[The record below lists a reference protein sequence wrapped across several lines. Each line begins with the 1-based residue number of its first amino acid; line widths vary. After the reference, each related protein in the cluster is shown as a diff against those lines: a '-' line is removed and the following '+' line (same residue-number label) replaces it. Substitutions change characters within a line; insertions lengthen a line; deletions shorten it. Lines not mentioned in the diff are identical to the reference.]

1 MINRIKSLLS
11 AGVAPSAVQTDAEAP
26 QLAAA
31 ALLVE
36 AACMD
41 GEFDG
46 DERDAVCAALGAH
59 FGLSDDEVD
68 TLIEDAEAAHHE
80 ATDLHRFTRAIND
93 RYDHADRL
101 AVMEMLWQ
109 VVYADGRLHAYEANL
124 IRRIGGLL
132 HITDRERGEARKR
145 VLARAGKGAE
155 RPAPEGTDRGART
168 SGARSE

>member
-1 MINRIKSLLS
+1 MINRIKTLLS
-11 AGVAPSAVQTDAEAP
+11 AAAENGAAEPDAEAP

-36 AACMD
+36 AACLD
-41 GEFDG
+41 GHFDG

-59 FGLSDDEVD
+59 FGLSDAEVD

-124 IRRIGGLL
+124 IRRVGGLL

-145 VLARAGKGAE
+145 VLARAGEGAE
-155 RPAPEGTDRGART
+155 RSSVP
-168 SGARSE
+168 

>member
-1 MINRIKSLLS
+1 MIDRIKILLS
-11 AGVAPSAVQTDAEAP
+11 GAGATGDEPVAAEAP
-26 QLAAA
+26 KLAAA

-41 GEFDG
+41 GHFDG
-46 DERDAVCAALGAH
+46 HERDAICAALGAH
-59 FGLSDDEVD
+59 FGLNDAEAG
-68 TLIEDAEAAHHE
+68 TLIEEAEAAHHE

-101 AVMEMLWQ
+101 AVMEMLWE

-145 VLARAGKGAE
+145 VLARVGQGAE
-155 RPAPEGTDRGART
+155 RAAAT
-168 SGARSE
+168 

>member
-1 MINRIKSLLS
+1 MIDRIKTLLS
-11 AGVAPSAVQTDAEAP
+11 GAGTIGDEPIEPDVPK
-26 QLAAA
+26 LAAA

-41 GEFDG
+41 GHFDG
-46 DERDAVCAALGAH
+46 DERAAICAALGAH
-59 FGLSDDEVD
+59 FGLRDAEAD
-68 TLIEDAEAAHHE
+68 TLIEEAEAAHHE

-101 AVMEMLWQ
+101 AVMEMLWE

-124 IRRIGGLL
+124 IRRVGGLL

-145 VLARAGKGAE
+145 VLARVGQGGE
-155 RPAPEGTDRGART
+155 RAAAT
-168 SGARSE
+168 

>member
-1 MINRIKSLLS
+1 VIDRIKTLLS
-11 AGVAPSAVQTDAEAP
+11 AGVANGGAQVEPDTP
-26 QLAAA
+26 RLAAA

-59 FGLSDDEVD
+59 FGLSEAEAG
-68 TLIEDAEAAHHE
+68 TLIGEAEAVHHE
-80 ATDLHRFTRAIND
+80 ATDLHRFTRTIND

-124 IRRIGGLL
+124 IRRVGGLL

-145 VLARAGKGAE
+145 VLARAGDGGE
-155 RPAPEGTDRGART
+155 QPAA
-168 SGARSE
+168 S

>member
-1 MINRIKSLLS
+1 MIDRIKILLRGADPDG
-11 AGVAPSAVQTDAEAP
+11 AGQTEPGAPK
-26 QLAAA
+26 LAAA

-41 GEFDG
+41 GHFDG

-59 FGLSDDEVD
+59 FGLSESEAD
-68 TLIEDAEAAHHE
+68 TLIEEAEAAHHE

-101 AVMEMLWQ
+101 AVMEMLWE

-124 IRRIGGLL
+124 IRRVGGLL

-145 VLARAGKGAE
+145 VLARV
-155 RPAPEGTDRGART
+155 
-168 SGARSE
+168 SGDQEQAAAN

>member
-1 MINRIKSLLS
+1 MIDRIKILLRS
-11 AGVAPSAVQTDAEAP
+11 ADLDDARQTEPDAPK
-26 QLAAA
+26 LAAA

-41 GEFDG
+41 GHFDG

-59 FGLSDDEVD
+59 FGLSESEAG
-68 TLIEDAEAAHHE
+68 TLIEEAEAVHHE

-93 RYDHADRL
+93 RYDHGNRL
-101 AVMEMLWQ
+101 AVMEMLWE

-124 IRRIGGLL
+124 IRRVGGLL

-145 VLARAGKGAE
+145 VLARVSGD
-155 RPAPEGTDRGART
+155 PEQAAAT
-168 SGARSE
+168 

>member
-1 MINRIKSLLS
+1 MIDRIKTLLQ
-11 AGVAPSAVQTDAEAP
+11 AGVADGAGPAEAQAGAP
-26 QLAAA
+26 KLAAA

-41 GEFDG
+41 GHFDG
-46 DERDAVCAALGAH
+46 DERDAVCSALGGH
-59 FGLSDDEVD
+59 FGLSEEEAE
-68 TLIEDAEAAHHE
+68 TLIGEAEAAHHE

-101 AVMEMLWQ
+101 AVMEMLWE

-124 IRRIGGLL
+124 IRRVGGLL

-145 VLARAGKGAE
+145 VIARAGQVAE
-155 RPAPEGTDRGART
+155 RPVAR
-168 SGARSE
+168 

>member
-1 MINRIKSLLS
+1 MIDRIKTLLRG
-11 AGVAPSAVQTDAEAP
+11 ADADGAAPVEAEAP
-26 QLAAA
+26 KLAAA

-41 GEFDG
+41 GHFDG

-59 FGLSDDEVD
+59 FGLSDAETH
-68 TLIEDAEAAHHE
+68 TLIEEAEAAHHE

-101 AVMEMLWQ
+101 AVMEMLWE

-124 IRRIGGLL
+124 IRRVGGLL

-145 VLARAGKGAE
+145 VLARVGQGAE
-155 RPAPEGTDRGART
+155 RATA
-168 SGARSE
+168 S

>member
-1 MINRIKSLLS
+1 MIDRIKILLR
-11 AGVAPSAVQTDAEAP
+11 GVEPNGTAQNEPDAPK
-26 QLAAA
+26 LAAA

-41 GEFDG
+41 GHFDG

-59 FGLSDDEVD
+59 FGLSESEAN

-80 ATDLHRFTRAIND
+80 ATDLHRFTRTIND
-93 RYDHADRL
+93 RYDHGDRL

-124 IRRIGGLL
+124 IRRVGGLL

-145 VLARAGKGAE
+145 VLARVSRDANQA
-155 RPAPEGTDRGART
+155 AAT
-168 SGARSE
+168 

>member
-1 MINRIKSLLS
+1 MIDRIKILLRGADQDG
-11 AGVAPSAVQTDAEAP
+11 AGQAEPDAPK
-26 QLAAA
+26 LAAA

-41 GEFDG
+41 GHFDG
-46 DERDAVCAALGAH
+46 EERDAVCAALGAH
-59 FGLSDDEVD
+59 FGLSESEAD
-68 TLIEDAEAAHHE
+68 TLIEEAEAAHHE

-101 AVMEMLWQ
+101 AVMEMLWE

-124 IRRIGGLL
+124 IRRVGGLL

-145 VLARAGKGAE
+145 VLARV
-155 RPAPEGTDRGART
+155 
-168 SGARSE
+168 SGDQEQAAAT

>member
-1 MINRIKSLLS
+1 MIDRIKTLLRGPDES
-11 AGVAPSAVQTDAEAP
+11 GTAPVEAEAP
-26 QLAAA
+26 KLAAA

-41 GEFDG
+41 GHFDG

-59 FGLSDDEVD
+59 FGLSEAEAD
-68 TLIEDAEAAHHE
+68 TLIEQAEAAHHE

-93 RYDHADRL
+93 RYDHDDRL
-101 AVMEMLWQ
+101 AVMEMMWE

-124 IRRIGGLL
+124 IRRVGGLL

-145 VLARAGKGAE
+145 VLARVGQGAE
-155 RPAPEGTDRGART
+155 QAAA
-168 SGARSE
+168 S

>member
-1 MINRIKSLLS
+1 MINRIKTLLS
-11 AGVAPSAVQTDAEAP
+11 AGIANDVAPADSEAP

-41 GEFDG
+41 GHFDG

-59 FGLSDDEVD
+59 FGLSEAEAG
-68 TLIEDAEAAHHE
+68 TLIEEAEAAHHE

-93 RYDHADRL
+93 RYDHDDRL
-101 AVMEMLWQ
+101 AVMEMLWE

-124 IRRIGGLL
+124 IRRVGGLL

-145 VLARAGKGAE
+145 VLARAGERAE
-155 RPAPEGTDRGART
+155 RPATR
-168 SGARSE
+168 

>member
-1 MINRIKSLLS
+1 MIDRIKILLR
-11 AGVAPSAVQTDAEAP
+11 GVEPNGTAQTEPDAPK
-26 QLAAA
+26 LAAA

-41 GEFDG
+41 GHFDG

-59 FGLSDDEVD
+59 FGLSESEAE

-80 ATDLHRFTRAIND
+80 ATDLHRFTRTIND
-93 RYDHADRL
+93 RYEHGDRL
-101 AVMEMLWQ
+101 AVMEMLWE

-124 IRRIGGLL
+124 IRRVGGLL

-145 VLARAGKGAE
+145 VLARVSRDANQA
-155 RPAPEGTDRGART
+155 AAT
-168 SGARSE
+168 

>member
-1 MINRIKSLLS
+1 MIDRIKTLLR
-11 AGVAPSAVQTDAEAP
+11 GTDAGSAAPVETEAP
-26 QLAAA
+26 KLAAA

-41 GEFDG
+41 GHFDG

-59 FGLSDDEVD
+59 FGLNDTEAD
-68 TLIEDAEAAHHE
+68 TLIEQAEAVHHE

-93 RYDHADRL
+93 RYDHEDRI
-101 AVMEMLWQ
+101 AVMEMLWE

-124 IRRIGGLL
+124 IRRVGGLL

-145 VLARAGKGAE
+145 VLARVGQGAE
-155 RPAPEGTDRGART
+155 RAAA
-168 SGARSE
+168 S

>member
-1 MINRIKSLLS
+1 MIDRIKTLLS
-11 AGVAPSAVQTDAEAP
+11 AGVGAAGAAGSANGARQAEAETP

-46 DERDAVCAALGAH
+46 DEREAICAALGAH
-59 FGLSDDEVD
+59 FGLSEAEAG
-68 TLIEDAEAAHHE
+68 TLIGEAESAHHE
-80 ATDLHRFTRAIND
+80 ATDLHRFTRTIND
-93 RYDHADRL
+93 RYDHAERL

-124 IRRIGGLL
+124 IRRVGGLL

-145 VLARAGKGAE
+145 VLARAGHGAE
-155 RPAPEGTDRGART
+155 RSAAP
-168 SGARSE
+168 

>member
-1 MINRIKSLLS
+1 MIDRIKILLRG
-11 AGVAPSAVQTDAEAP
+11 ADPDGDGQTEPDAPK
-26 QLAAA
+26 LAAA

-41 GEFDG
+41 GHFDG

-59 FGLSDDEVD
+59 FGLSESEAD
-68 TLIEDAEAAHHE
+68 TLIEEAEAAHHE

-93 RYDHADRL
+93 RYDHGDRL
-101 AVMEMLWQ
+101 AVMEMLWE

-124 IRRIGGLL
+124 IRRVGGLL

-145 VLARAGKGAE
+145 VLARLSGD
-155 RPAPEGTDRGART
+155 PEQAAAT
-168 SGARSE
+168 